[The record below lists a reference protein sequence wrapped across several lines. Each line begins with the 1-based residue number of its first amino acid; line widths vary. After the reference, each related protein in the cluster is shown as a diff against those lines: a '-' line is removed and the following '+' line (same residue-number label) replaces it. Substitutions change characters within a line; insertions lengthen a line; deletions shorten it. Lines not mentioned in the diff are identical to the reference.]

1 MIAHGMGDLQ
11 TVSAMALNAG
21 IEMDGGWRLSNYFE
35 IFEWKQS
42 KYRTDR

>member
-21 IEMDGGWRLSNYFE
+21 IEMDMVVKAF
-35 IFEWKQS
+35 
-42 KYRTDR
+42 